1 MAFFSVSGF
10 YISLIIY
17 IATLVIELV
26 SVFLVL
32 RQRGTTYPSVR
43 SSLLGVYALSIAILF
58 LEFTRLI
65 VITPLNQPTPSYSDT
80 FMKLYAGIGVT
91 LVLLVVVLLTLSALG
106 IYLRPK
112 QGGSFDDLFQDIL
125 SRKRETAIFFSFLAY
140 VLFSAY
146 VIDFFEPYTVVNARD
161 IFLGLI
167 PSVKYDPVTIGLLA
181 GVLVFFMAYPLPLF
195 FLSARKVPNEQV
207 RRNLT
212 ILPLCYMGVGIDLLI
227 VEGYL
232 TEIGITANAI
242 AYLIWGALFSITAVV
257 FSNASTVSSF
267 FDVSPRARTIQT
279 GLSKNPFSERFSK
292 NQNIQQLGNS
302 ILLEVDPSI
311 KYEDVVRDFA
321 SELISNNYVVF
332 VFTSKGSPVF
342 AALTSLKEVRFYLLS
357 ASVSYVKP
365 TSEPYYM
372 LIPQTDFAV
381 LLDALQR
388 TSELAANAK
397 ISLIFDNLSDMI
409 TNSDFEGS
417 YKFLKRQNEV
427 VNNPAII
434 KLFLII
440 EGAQDTK
447 QTNLIKSLFSV
458 HLANDSRGL
467 IREK

>member
-1 MAFFSVSGF
+1 MVSSLGF
-10 YISLIIY
+10 YAS
-17 IATLVIELV
+17 LVIYCFTLAIEV
-26 SVFLVL
+26 ISVFLVY
-32 RQRGTTYPSVR
+32 RQRATTYPSVR
-43 SSLLGVYALSIAILF
+43 TSLLGVYIISIAILF
-58 LEFTRLI
+58 LELTRLFL
-65 VITPLNQPTPSYSDT
+65 VTPSDT
-80 FMKLYAGIGVT
+80 FMIFYAGIGVT

-125 SRKRETAIFFSFLAY
+125 SRKRETVIFFSFLAY

-146 VIDFFEPYTVVNARD
+146 VIDFFERPNVVIARD
-161 IFLGLI
+161 IFEGPI
-167 PSVKYDPVTIGLLA
+167 RSVTYEPITIGLLA
-181 GVLVFFMAYPLPLF
+181 GVLVFFMIYPSPLF
-195 FLSARKVPNEQV
+195 FLAARKIPNDQV

-212 ILPLCYMGVGIDLLI
+212 ILPICYIGIGIDLLI

-232 TEIGITANAI
+232 TQVGITANAV

-267 FDVSPRARTIQT
+267 FDVSSRGRTVQA
-279 GLSKNPFSERFSK
+279 GVSKRPFSERLPK
-292 NQNIQQLGNS
+292 NQDILQLGNS
-302 ILLEVDPSI
+302 ILLEVDPAI

-342 AALTSLKEVRFYLLS
+342 AALSSLKEMRFYLLS

-365 TSEPYYM
+365 TSEPYHM

-381 LLDALQR
+381 LLDAVQR

-397 ISLIFDNLSDMI
+397 IGLIFDNLSDMI
-409 TNSDFEGS
+409 TNSDFEGT

-427 VNNPAII
+427 VNDPTVI
-434 KLFLII
+434 KLFLMIK
-440 EGAQDTK
+440 GAQDVK

-467 IREK
+467 TREK

>member
-1 MAFFSVSGF
+1 VSTPGF
-10 YISLIIY
+10 YVSLIIY
-17 IATLVIELV
+17 FFTLGIEAL

-32 RQRGTTYPSVR
+32 RQRATTYPSVR
-43 SSLLGVYALSIAILF
+43 TSLLGVYILSIAILF
-58 LEFTRLI
+58 LELSRLFL
-65 VITPLNQPTPSYSDT
+65 ITPINQSTPAYSDT

-146 VIDFFEPYTVVNARD
+146 VIDFFEPYSVVYAKD
-161 IFLGLI
+161 LFLGPI
-167 PSVKYDPVTIGLLA
+167 PSIKYDPVTIGLLA
-181 GVLVFFMAYPLPLF
+181 GVLVFFLVYPLPLF

-232 TEIGITANAI
+232 TEVGITANAV

-257 FSNASTVSSF
+257 FGNASTVSSF
-267 FDVSPRARTIQT
+267 FDVSPRPRTVQT
-279 GLSKNPFSERFSK
+279 GLPSKKPFSERFSK
-292 NQNIQQLGNS
+292 NQDINQLGNS
-302 ILLEVDPSI
+302 ILLEVDPAI

-332 VFTSKGSPVF
+332 AFTSKGSPVF
-342 AALTSLKEVRFYLLS
+342 ASLSSLKEVRFYLLS

-365 TSEPYYM
+365 TSEPYHM
-372 LIPQTDFAV
+372 LIPQTDYAV

-388 TSELAANAK
+388 TSELATSAK
-397 ISLIFDNLSDMI
+397 IGLIYDNLSDMI
-409 TNSDFEGS
+409 TNSDFESS

-427 VNNPAII
+427 VNDPAVI
-434 KLFLII
+434 KLFLMI

-458 HLANDSRGL
+458 HLANDYRGL
-467 IREK
+467 VREK